1 MGNNYQILIE
11 KLDAFIRKY
20 YKNRLLKGVIY
31 SLGLLLASFIII
43 TTLEYFVQFSITGR
57 TVLFYLFLASACYL
71 LINFVAIPLSKLYK
85 FGKVINHDQ
94 AAEIIGNHFEE
105 VNDKLINV
113 LQLEHKAL
121 KDSNE
126 LLLASIDQKSLE
138 LKPVPF
144 SRAIDFS
151 ENKQH
156 LKYLIIPLVL
166 IIGIAI
172 VSPKIFTVGTERLV
186 NHNNYIEPVAP
197 FKMELLNSQLS
208 VLKNKDFTLELTVSG
223 AQLPDKIY
231 IEFSGNKY
239 PISKQRK
246 STYTYTFNGI
256 VYNNQPINGGQSVT
270 ICAEVGSAFGS
281 SEDVTVFEGNTT
293 CTSDA
298 SCAADDVC
306 REYDIFNSSIIEQ
319 GSYKYRD
326 CSGVNRIEVIL
337 PGQTDTICSQ
347 TPPRVATSDQAFV
360 FVTALGFCS

>member
-57 TVLFYLFLASACYL
+57 TVLFYLFLVSACYL

-144 SRAIDFS
+144 SRAIDLS
-151 ENKQH
+151 ENKQY
-156 LKYLIIPLVL
+156 LKYLIIPLILIFGISVL
-166 IIGIAI
+166 
-172 VSPKIFTVGTERLV
+172 SPKIFDLLENLEPGVGGEIQLTDALR
-186 NHNNYIEPVAP
+186 
-197 FKMELLNSQLS
+197 KLLGFEGLNA
-208 VLKNKDFTLELTVSG
+208 LKTDADVY
-223 AQLPDKIY
+223 DC
-231 IEFSGNKY
+231 GNKLGFLSANLAVGMRD
-239 PISKQRK
+239 PK
-246 STYTYTFNGI
+246 S
-256 VYNNQPINGGQSVT
+256 
-270 ICAEVGSAFGS
+270 SAFIHKLFNKLTDS
-281 SEDVTVFEGNTT
+281 DV
-293 CTSDA
+293 
-298 SCAADDVC
+298 
-306 REYDIFNSSIIEQ
+306 
-319 GSYKYRD
+319 
-326 CSGVNRIEVIL
+326 
-337 PGQTDTICSQ
+337 
-347 TPPRVATSDQAFV
+347 
-360 FVTALGFCS
+360 